1 MGKTFTPRWR
11 NWDNSVIPS
20 GAPSF
25 TPRRYGGDVAGG
37 SFWDYLIAA
46 GEAVF
51 HILGPDHVARAFI
64 TTAAKLGP
72 DRVLTYPIEA

>member
-1 MGKTFTPRWR
+1 MGETFTPRWR
-11 NWDNSVIPS
+11 NCDNSVIPS

-25 TPRRYGGDVAGG
+25 APRRYGGDVAGG
-37 SFWDYLIAA
+37 SFWDYLIDA

-64 TTAAKLGP
+64 TTAAKRGP
-72 DRVLTYPIEA
+72 DRVLTYPVEI